1 MPSRDDI
8 TEETQTFR
16 APSDWARTAAGDVVH
31 LLLLLPENAPPERLA
46 LPSLPIIIGR
56 TSPADIILE
65 GGTVSRRHCRL
76 ELHGD
81 QVVLTDLGSTNGT
94 YIGETRVEGPVIL
107 EDGAAIS
114 IGAHRLRY
122 HRRAR
127 DETEDAEAM
136 DQELKEASQYV
147 TSILPAPIQSGPVE
161 ARWHYQPC
169 TRLGGDSFGYQM
181 LDSRHFS
188 MFLLDVA
195 GHGTGAALHAVS
207 VANVLRQQMMP
218 SVDFLEPASVL
229 RALNRAFPMAGHNE
243 LFFTIWYGVYDIVTR
258 VLTYASAGHHAAYL
272 SAGPGTIALATKNP
286 SIGIMPD
293 RDVTE
298 SRVAVPPDSTLS
310 LFSDGV
316 FEIVD
321 RDGRQWSIGDLSRLL
336 PLAADENGPRRLY
349 QQVRAVARPGP
360 MEDDFSFLSFRFP

>member
-1 MPSRDDI
+1 
-8 TEETQTFR
+8 
-16 APSDWARTAAGDVVH
+16 
-31 LLLLLPENAPPERLA
+31 
-46 LPSLPIIIGR
+46 
-56 TSPADIILE
+56 
-65 GGTVSRRHCRL
+65 
-76 ELHGD
+76 
-81 QVVLTDLGSTNGT
+81 
-94 YIGETRVEGPVIL
+94 
-107 EDGAAIS
+107 
-114 IGAHRLRY
+114 
-122 HRRAR
+122 
-127 DETEDAEAM
+127 
-136 DQELKEASQYV
+136 
-147 TSILPAPIQSGPVE
+147 
-161 ARWHYQPC
+161 
-169 TRLGGDSFGYQM
+169 
-181 LDSRHFS
+181 